1 MNKAALPMDSTLDE
15 TMIISQDNLWAEN
28 NQLNIEE
35 ESCTYGNHEEM
46 TLYLLNKLLKILILL
61 KK

>member
-1 MNKAALPMDSTLDE
+1 MDSALDE
-15 TMIISQDNLWAEN
+15 TMIISQDNLWEED

-46 TLYLLNKLLKILILL
+46 TMYLLSKLLKLLIF
-61 KK
+61 KKNLQG

>member
-1 MNKAALPMDSTLDE
+1 MDSALDE
-15 TMIISQDNLWAEN
+15 TMIISQDNLWEED

-46 TLYLLNKLLKILILL
+46 TMYLLSKLLNLLI
-61 KK
+61 